1 MTTAPIEAL
10 SHNTFLAATGLYVV
24 SAACAFAP
32 FARLR
37 RTATALFIAALL
49 ANAASMALRWL
60 NVWPLL
66 PLNLGPLLLPAF
78 MGALSLTG
86 IFRGASVRRTRI
98 AAAALAAL
106 AAAFFPKDFYLPFV
120 QSNTISSH
128 LFTLFGTAARVCF
141 CIAAMEAA
149 QDLAPL
155 FRGGPL
161 APHRHSAIGA
171 WLVWGF
177 ITLTVSTFS
186 GEMWSYLGWGSPI
199 VWEDAAVAVTMA
211 TWCYYACL
219 LHLHLSRRWTPLH
232 RLAFTTVGGLLVV
245 FFMICTE
252 LGPFQWPHIQ

>member
-10 SHNTFLAATGLYVV
+10 SHNTFLAAAGIYVV
-24 SAACAFAP
+24 SAACAFA
-32 FARLR
+32 RLR
-37 RTATALFIAALL
+37 RTATVLFIAALL

-66 PLNLGPLLLPAF
+66 PLNLGPFLLPVF
-78 MGALSLTG
+78 IGALSLTG
-86 IFRGASVRRTRI
+86 ILRGVGGWRTRV

-120 QSNTISSH
+120 QSNTLFSH
-128 LFTLFGTAARVCF
+128 LFTFFGAAARACF
-141 CIAAMEAA
+141 CIAAMEATL
-149 QDLAPL
+149 DLAPVL
-155 FRGGPL
+155 RGEPF
-161 APHRHSAIGA
+161 APHRHAAIGA

-211 TWCYYACL
+211 VWCYYACL
-219 LHLHLSRRWTPLH
+219 LHLHLSRRWTPVH
-232 RLAFTTVGGLLVV
+232 RLAFTAAGGLLVV
-245 FFMICTE
+245 FFIICTE
-252 LGPFQWPHIQ
+252 LGPFQWPYIQ